1 MLITPIDG
9 GTSTTLYLDQ
19 VKVGDAAQNLS
30 IGAKYEV
37 FERVSFDANYRLA
50 QKLYA
55 SIDPTNFS
63 TEVNNGSLE
72 LPSYD

>member
-1 MLITPIDG
+1 MVEL
-9 GTSTTLYLDQ
+9 STTLYLDQ
-19 VKVGDAAQNLS
+19 VKVGDAAQNTTS

-50 QKLYA
+50 QNYMLQL
-55 SIDPTNFS
+55 ILLIFS

-72 LPSYD
+72 YHLMD

>member
-1 MLITPIDG
+1 MKKCYSNRFDANNPNRWWNFQPLCTC
-9 GTSTTLYLDQ
+9 DQ
-19 VKVGDAAQNLS
+19 VKVGDAAQILS

-55 SIDPTNFS
+55 SIDPTNF
-63 TEVNNGSLE
+63 N
-72 LPSYD
+72 